1 VKGDRHYSFKPVEQ
15 LLIARLGDQVLGG
28 HAIVKPGT
36 PMFAEFLGEHR
47 RQVARWRS
55 RGVSRDLADRIADRL
70 ELHVYEIW
78 PQMRDHDIEDLT
90 RTCDADDCAETFV
103 VLRPSAH
110 RRFCS
115 ARCKARME
123 WRRRWASVD
132 DEVKERKRAYVRAY
146 KDEVREARLRRLTP
160 KPCEAEGCST
170 LVKDPRRRFCSARC
184 RQRMK
189 MRRHR
194 SRRSEAA

>member
-1 VKGDRHYSFKPVEQ
+1 MRILNVNETVTVAD
-15 LLIARLGDQVLGG
+15 
-28 HAIVKPGT
+28 
-36 PMFAEFLGEHR
+36 
-47 RQVARWRS
+47 VARFLKVNREQVYRWR
-55 RGVSRDLADRIADRL
+55 RIGVDRDLADRLAGL
-70 ELHVYEIW
+70 VGHHPASIW
-78 PQMRDHDIEDLT
+78 PEIIDHDIDT
-90 RTCDADDCAETFV
+90 VTKVCAADDCTATF
-103 VLRPSAH
+103 LNAHPRAH

-160 KPCEAEGCST
+160 KPCEADDCST
-170 LVKDPRRRFCSARC
+170 LVEDRRRRFCSARC

>member
-15 LLIARLGDQVLGG
+15 LLIARLGDQAV
-28 HAIVKPGT
+28 VRPGV
-36 PMFAEFLGEHR
+36 PSFAEFLGEHR

-55 RGVSRDLADRIADRL
+55 SGVSRSLADRIADRL
-70 ELHVYEIW
+70 SLHVYELW
-78 PQMRDHDIEDLT
+78 PEMRDDDIADLT
-90 RTCDADDCAETFV
+90 RTCAADDCAETFV

-123 WRRRWASVD
+123 WRRRWSSVD
-132 DEVKERKRAYVRAY
+132 EETKERKRAYVRAY

-170 LVKDPRRRFCSARC
+170 LVEDPRRRFCSTQC